1 SVVSSPARLSL
12 ILANWQ
18 GNATISCGKRAEIA
32 IVSWFEND
40 GIQCRWRIMRFI
52 AARPFRAGALMM
64 IAGVLVS
71 PAGAQQASSKPVA
84 KDYYQ
89 RSIETYEF
97 RKAAQNGPER
107 GREIFY
113 YKCWF
118 CHNEFT
124 KNAPQLSG
132 LYQRGTLL
140 SGQPV
145 NDDTV
150 KDRIRNGGA
159 GMAAYKY
166 TLSEGDLDDLVSF
179 VREKCCWDSD
189 TPPLNPRYQAR

>member
-1 SVVSSPARLSL
+1 MDFS
-12 ILANWQ
+12 
-18 GNATISCGKRAEIA
+18 
-32 IVSWFEND
+32 
-40 GIQCRWRIMRFI
+40 
-52 AARPFRAGALMM
+52 AARRFLAGAL
-64 IAGVLVS
+64 ITIVGVLLS
-71 PAGAQQASSKPVA
+71 PALAQQAAPQKQATV
-84 KDYYQ
+84 KDDYQ
-89 RSIETYEF
+89 RSLQTYEF
-97 RKAAQNGPER
+97 RKAAASGPER

-124 KNAPQLSG
+124 KNAPQLAG
-132 LYQRGTLL
+132 LYQRGALL
-140 SGQPV
+140 SGLPV

-166 TLSEGDLDDLVSF
+166 TLSEADLNDLVSF

-189 TPPLNPRYQAR
+189 SPPRNPSYRAR

>member
-1 SVVSSPARLSL
+1 MSCNRPRRSRASALVILVLLSPA
-12 ILANWQ
+12 A
-18 GNATISCGKRAEIA
+18 
-32 IVSWFEND
+32 V
-40 GIQCRWRIMRFI
+40 
-52 AARPFRAGALMM
+52 
-64 IAGVLVS
+64 
-71 PAGAQQASSKPVA
+71 AQQPAPQGAAPKPVA

-89 RSIETYEF
+89 RSLETYEF

-124 KNAPQLSG
+124 KNAPQLTG

-140 SGQPV
+140 SGLPV
-145 NDDTV
+145 NDDNV

-166 TLSEGDLDDLVSF
+166 TLSEADLNDLVSF

-189 TPPLNPRYQAR
+189 APPLNPRYHAR